1 MKSVFPPHIKMP
13 QTNVPQSESEI
24 RKVSKGRAKYLSSV
38 VTKMTLRYLLLVV
51 GFTFAQHPGSQK
63 ENEHLS
69 MKIQEC
75 SSGGSC
81 KDGTN
86 PEK

>member
-1 MKSVFPPHIKMP
+1 MP
-13 QTNVPQSESEI
+13 ETHVPQSEPEI
-24 RKVSKGRAKYLSSV
+24 RKVLKGGAKYLSSV
-38 VTKMTLRYLLLVV
+38 LTLAEMALVHLLLVV
-51 GFTFAQHPGSQK
+51 GLASAQNPGSQK

-81 KDGTN
+81 KDGMN
-86 PEK
+86 P

>member
-1 MKSVFPPHIKMP
+1 MHVHHC
-13 QTNVPQSESEI
+13 EAEI
-24 RKVSKGRAKYLSSV
+24 RKVLKGRAKYLSSV
-38 VTKMTLRYLLLVV
+38 FTLAEMALRHLLLLV
-51 GFTFAQHPGSQK
+51 GLAFAQNPGSQK

-81 KDGTN
+81 KDGMN
-86 PEK
+86 P

>member
-1 MKSVFPPHIKMP
+1 M
-13 QTNVPQSESEI
+13 
-24 RKVSKGRAKYLSSV
+24 A
-38 VTKMTLRYLLLVV
+38 LLHLLFIV
-51 GFTFAQHPGSQK
+51 GLAFAQHPGSQK

-81 KDGTN
+81 KDGKQTIIMHQEFKRLIEVN
-86 PEK
+86 LLL